1 MATMKIGAGLD
12 KFIAMSN
19 ELKYRVSGLSGR
31 ALYQG
36 AKILADATRSEIEA
50 LPVASSKRVRR
61 GERRNPTQ
69 VEKDG
74 LLEGLGVARKRTDGG
89 TSNITIGFDGWN
101 ADKTERWPGGK
112 PNALIAR
119 SINKGTSFMRPIP
132 FAKRAVTK
140 ARGEAE
146 EAMKKEFEKQLSE
159 IIGDG

>member
-1 MATMKIGAGLD
+1 MATVKVGAGLD

-36 AKILADATRSEIEA
+36 AKNLADAVRSEIEA
-50 LPVASSKRVRR
+50 MPTSPNKSSKN
-61 GERRNPTQ
+61 GRRNPTQ

-89 TSNITIGFDGWN
+89 SSNIAIGFDGWN
-101 ADKTERWPGGK
+101 ADVTARHPDGK

-140 ARGEAE
+140 AGGEAE

-159 IIGDG
+159 IMGDG